1 MSERPKVK
9 IIVDTNVL
17 ISGLYFGGF
26 PGEILKYI
34 QIGLFSPYASE
45 EIIDEYLEVVKRLS
59 EKNHQSD
66 EFVLKA
72 FLSKLSVIKTKSSL
86 EICRDKDDDKFINC
100 AIDAKAIYIVSGD
113 EDLLVLKSVENIEI
127 VTAKEL
133 CERVKIID

>member
-1 MSERPKVK
+1 MK

-17 ISGLYFGGF
+17 ISGLYFGGY

-34 QIGLFSPYASE
+34 QIGLFSPCASK
-45 EIIDEYLEVVKRLS
+45 EIIDEYLEVVQRLS
-59 EKNHQSD
+59 EKNRQSD
-66 EFVLKA
+66 NFVLKA

-133 CERVKIID
+133 CERIKIIN

>member
-1 MSERPKVK
+1 MK

-59 EKNHQSD
+59 EKNRQSD
-66 EFVLKA
+66 KFVLKA

>member
-1 MSERPKVK
+1 MK